1 MARDSHPR
9 PTHDIAVDTYQ
20 AEPLPDFEVFQAVTK
35 ATADTLDAAL
45 SEGDL

>member
-20 AEPLPDFEVFQAVTK
+20 AEPLPDFEVFQAVTRE
-35 ATADTLDAAL
+35 TADTLEATL
-45 SEGDL
+45 SRRDL